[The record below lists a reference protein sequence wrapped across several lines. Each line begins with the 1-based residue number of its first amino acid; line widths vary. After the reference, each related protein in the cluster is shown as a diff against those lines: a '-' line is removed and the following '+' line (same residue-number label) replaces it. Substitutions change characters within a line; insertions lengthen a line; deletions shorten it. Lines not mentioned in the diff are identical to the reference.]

1 MEIQGIIKLV
11 TNNLRANRL
20 RSFLTMLGLIIGIGS
35 VVLIISIGAGAQSLI
50 LQQVNSLGSDLVGVL
65 PGASED
71 TGPPASVFGV
81 QVKTLVNDDVEA
93 LLRDG
98 RTAHIVAASGYASGM
113 GKMTYQN
120 RTIESGSYMGV
131 ETTYPDI
138 ENVELK
144 TGRFFTSQEDVGLAR
159 VVVLGS
165 QMVEELFQGDVAVG
179 RNIKIGRETFR
190 VIGEFK
196 ERGTVAF
203 TNQDKQAFIP
213 LNTAQKIML
222 GRRHLSLIRA
232 KIDDPVYIDETLEGI
247 KQVLREQHKLDS
259 SAEDDFSV
267 RAAVQ
272 ALDLLTNIT
281 NAFKFF
287 LAAIAAISLLVG
299 GIGIMNIMLVAVTE
313 RFREIGLRKAV
324 GAKRQDIL
332 KQFLIET
339 LIITGVASLIGILGG
354 SAISALVAVVA
365 KSLGYAWSFI
375 VSPSSIIAA
384 VGVGGLI
391 GLLFGFYPARR
402 AASLDPVVTLRYE

>member
-1 MEIQGIIKLV
+1 MEIRGVIKLV
-11 TNNLRANRL
+11 ITNLGANRL

-35 VVLIISIGAGAQSLI
+35 VVLILSLGAGAQSLI

-65 PGASED
+65 PGASDE
-71 TGPPASVFGV
+71 TGPPATVFGI
-81 QVKTLVNDDVEA
+81 QVKTLVNDDVNA
-93 LLRDG
+93 ILADS
-98 RTAHIVAASGYASGM
+98 RTTHILAASGYASGM

-120 RTIESGSYMGV
+120 RVVESGSYMGV
-131 ETTYPDI
+131 EASYPDI

-144 TGRFFTSQEDVGLAR
+144 TGRFFTTEEDTGLAR

-165 QMVEELFQGDVAVG
+165 EISSELFQGDEAIG
-179 RNIKIGRETFR
+179 KSIKIGRETFR
-190 VIGEFK
+190 VIGEFA

-203 TNQDKQAFIP
+203 TNQDKQVFIP

-222 GRRHLSLIRA
+222 GRRYLSLIRA
-232 KIDDPVYIDETLEGI
+232 KVDDPVYIEATLEGI

-272 ALDLLTNIT
+272 ALDLLTSIT

-324 GAKRQDIL
+324 GAKRADIL

-339 LIITGVASLIGILGG
+339 LIITGVASCIGILGG
-354 SAISALVAVVA
+354 ATVSGLVAVVA
-365 KSLGYAWSFI
+365 KSLGYAWSYI
-375 VSPSSIIAA
+375 VSPSSIIVA

-391 GLLFGFYPARR
+391 GLIFGFYPARR
-402 AASLDPVVTLRYE
+402 AASLDPVITLRYE